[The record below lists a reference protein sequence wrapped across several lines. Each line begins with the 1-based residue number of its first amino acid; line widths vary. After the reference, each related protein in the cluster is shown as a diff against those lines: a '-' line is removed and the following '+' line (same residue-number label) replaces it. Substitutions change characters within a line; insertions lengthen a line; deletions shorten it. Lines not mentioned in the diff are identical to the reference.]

1 MDKTFFEFK
10 VKGFVIKADKEFISI
25 SNPDNEI
32 IKVSYKQAKE
42 IIKQIITKAK
52 ELSNSQEI
60 KKLDK

>member
-32 IKVSYKQAKE
+32 IKVSYNQAKE

-60 KKLDK
+60 KKLSK